1 METEGM
7 VMVAVPHGEEGMVM
21 VAVPHGEE
29 GTVMVAKPHG
39 NRRNGDEAF
48 MEENV
53 H

>member
-1 METEGM
+1 MET
-7 VMVAVPHGEEGMVM
+7 
-21 VAVPHGEE
+21 E
-29 GTVMVAKPHG
+29 GTVMVAIPHE

>member
-1 METEGM
+1 MET
-7 VMVAVPHGEEGMVM
+7 EGMVM